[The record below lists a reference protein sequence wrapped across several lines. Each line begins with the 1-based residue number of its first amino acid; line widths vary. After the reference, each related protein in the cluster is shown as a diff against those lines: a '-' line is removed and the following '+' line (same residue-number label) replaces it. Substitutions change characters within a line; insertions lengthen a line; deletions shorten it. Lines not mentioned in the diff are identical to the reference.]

1 VTIFC
6 ASEFSPLLTDRRAV
20 MVKPPKAKKNSR
32 RDFMMIVRGKAQA
45 FPNG

>member
-6 ASEFSPLLTDRRAV
+6 ASEFSPLLADRRAV

-32 RDFMMIVRGKAQA
+32 RDFMIVLLGKGSN
-45 FPNG
+45 FP